1 MPMVVDVPLTTTLAD
16 LDEIL
21 RKLLKQQLA
30 RHGFEN
36 VEIAFDAP
44 AREWSGKLTGPTV
57 NLFLYDLREAAQGA
71 TMTMA
76 ERRENGHATLTP
88 PPLRLEVTY
97 AITAW
102 TKAIEDE
109 HRLLSQILAILHSYK
124 QLPSDVLEGRGA
136 ALGPIDT
143 TLGRPMDEKADFWS
157 AVGGQYKP
165 SVDFAVTLALESGAM
180 LVRGPEVR
188 TQVTQTRLSD
198 GPRRT
203 MEEGIRFGGRVLD
216 GDGKPVPDVWVAL
229 PEQGA
234 WTSTDRDGRYIFD
247 RVPVGEHRILAR
259 SADGTES
266 DQKVRIPGK
275 LTDVVLST
283 GGRKSARGGT
293 RSSK

>member
-71 TMTMA
+71 TMGMS
-76 ERRENGHATLTP
+76 ERRENGTTTLTP
-88 PPLRLEVTY
+88 PPLRLEATY

-124 QLPSDVLEGRGA
+124 QLPADVLEGRA
-136 ALGPIDT
+136 ASLGPIDT

-165 SVDFAVTLALESGAM
+165 SVDFAVTLPLESGA
-180 LVRGPEVR
+180 LFVRGPEVR
-188 TQVTQTRLSD
+188 TQVTHTQISD

-203 MEEGIRFGGRVLD
+203 MTESIRFGGRVLNAD
-216 GDGKPVPDVWVAL
+216 GQPVPDVWVAL
-229 PEQGA
+229 PAAGA

-247 RVPVGEHRILAR
+247 RVPVGEHRVLAR
-259 SADGTES
+259 TADGTETE
-266 DQKVRIPGK
+266 QTVRVPGK
-275 LTDVVLST
+275 LTDVVLSPE
-283 GGRKSARGGT
+283 GRKSGRGGS
-293 RSSK
+293 RSTK

>member
-36 VEIAFDAP
+36 VEIAFEAP

-57 NLFLYDLREAAQGA
+57 NLFLYDLREATQGA
-71 TMTMA
+71 TMAMA
-76 ERRENGHATLTP
+76 ERRENGRATLTP
-88 PPLRLEVTY
+88 PPLRLEATY

-124 QLPSDVLEGRGA
+124 ELPADLLEGRA
-136 ALGPIDT
+136 ASLGPIDT

-165 SVDFAVTLALESGAM
+165 SVDFAVTLALESGA
-180 LVRGPEVR
+180 LFVRGPEVR
-188 TQVTQTRLSD
+188 TQVTHTQISD
-198 GPRRT
+198 APRRT
-203 MEEGIRFGGRVLD
+203 MTEMIRFGGRVLD
-216 GDGKPVPDVWVAL
+216 ADGEPVANAWVAM
-229 PEQGA
+229 PEMGA
-234 WTSTDRDGRYIFD
+234 WTSSDGDGRYIFD
-247 RVPVGEHRILAR
+247 RVPAGEHRVIAR
-259 SADGTES
+259 GADGTES
-266 DQKVRIPGK
+266 DQKVTVPGK
-275 LTDVVLST
+275 LTDVVL
-283 GGRKSARGGT
+283 GGGSRKNGRSGAR
-293 RSSK
+293 SNK